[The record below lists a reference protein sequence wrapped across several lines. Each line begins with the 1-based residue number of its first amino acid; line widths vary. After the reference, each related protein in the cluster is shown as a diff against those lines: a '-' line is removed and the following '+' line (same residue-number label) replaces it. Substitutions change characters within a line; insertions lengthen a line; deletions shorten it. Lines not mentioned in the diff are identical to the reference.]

1 MALGPITCVPL
12 SILDLYLVAVYLALD
27 NTCASVTML
36 ILPILLQITM
46 SWFDTS
52 NIVSLAKS
60 TLKEA
65 QKTIDKALDITD
77 EDSVND
83 ELDKSTGK

>member
-1 MALGPITCVPL
+1 
-12 SILDLYLVAVYLALD
+12 
-27 NTCASVTML
+27 ML

>member
-1 MALGPITCVPL
+1 
-12 SILDLYLVAVYLALD
+12 
-27 NTCASVTML
+27 ML

-65 QKTIDKALDITD
+65 QKTIDKALDITE

>member
-1 MALGPITCVPL
+1 
-12 SILDLYLVAVYLALD
+12 
-27 NTCASVTML
+27 ML

-65 QKTIDKALDITD
+65 QKTIDKALDITE

-83 ELDKSTGK
+83 ELDKSTGN